1 MTFHMPSGIEILA
14 ILVIAFVG
22 GFAWT
27 AGGWVFMKLVG
38 AVNQKRPAPA

>member
-1 MTFHMPSGIEILA
+1 MSFHLPSGSEILA

-27 AGGWVFMKLVG
+27 AGGWLFMKLVG
-38 AVNQKRPAPA
+38 AAKRSPAA

>member
-1 MTFHMPSGIEILA
+1 MTFHLPTGYEILA

-27 AGGWVFMKLVG
+27 AGGWLFMKLVG
-38 AVNQKRPAPA
+38 ATKRAPATA